1 MVLTTIQPAFA
12 ATEDELYNKYKETDT
27 NLSKLGPLIEDAANG
42 ISAFNLSTTIQTE
55 KEAYR
60 SMIALE
66 AWQKGFENPNGFNGV
81 KENITAAA
89 NKLATTKATMDARTN
104 PLTALSS
111 ASISN
116 ASSIG
121 TTDPKNTFKFGD
133 QEFILLKTEGQGA
146 DKMFYV
152 MTKEPY
158 GLARA
163 DASVLGRW
171 DEVDERHVA
180 YNLTNRLAMGRTNDP
195 KISRTLPENI
205 LKHIDVM
212 HIWDIEPNKTQKD
225 NNQQGTKVI
234 APFNVI
240 SMNEY
245 MQYASIIGKSEIG
258 YRDWTRTPVA
268 GNIQKHWTVLEN
280 TLQVVDYTSHNELRV
295 RPVFYLKPSFF
306 KEEKL
311 QRCGQN
317 VVASIYDIMTV
328 ADLSK
333 YTEEEKKSVFEVS
346 ITPKFSTT
354 DVKAGGTLNVSF
366 EAPGKSL
373 NPTALSV
380 KWERSIDNVN
390 WEEIPV
396 ETIAKYGSYKED
408 GTLNDRAY
416 RLRRAD
422 IGYYV
427 RAKMTPTYDMG
438 LFSQGTEA
446 TSAAI
451 GPIESADSLF
461 VGTFT
466 PAQLRAKFTER
477 FTNFALSEEDDEYTL
492 GQQSLMILKVCQ
504 EIFGQGF
511 SGTVT
516 LSASDYPALVTK
528 IEAAAAELNTQIINT
543 NPENLST
550 DLSNKYTSGYS
561 STTTIDAPV
570 QTSPDHIF
578 KIGGKEFIF
587 LKSLEDGM
595 VYVVAKDSY
604 GTSTVDSGNKARW
617 DDSNSQTLAY
627 NLTNKMAFGDSPS
640 SLQNLPSGILEHLDV
655 MHIWD
660 VEAGSRTG
668 FTSHHAF
675 IAPIS
680 LISVTEYAEEFYS
693 IIGRDRPENAIWTRT
708 PVKGEEADNASRY
721 YGIEYNSSLEF
732 KTVKKNSYGPGL
744 VKPAFYLK
752 DSFFKEEKLEAGG
765 KNIVKYLDSILTQA
779 ELNALYTQDEINT
792 IFGSYSVTPLPLKGE
807 LLVGDTLEAS
817 YEAGEVEPV
826 NVDIKWYRSSDDKA
840 TWTQIPGA
848 QGSTYTLTM
857 DDNACFV
864 KAVFTPTYESLVL
877 RNGTPTIAETEGTIY
892 QSVAERNA
900 VNDVNTAIQ
909 QDNIA
914 DLRAHLTTH
923 SALFLCE
930 PAEAA
935 FPAGAAQIFVNE
947 PSVSSVRDVR
957 NLYAHSIE
965 LYELEANAA
974 NDEIAL
980 DRIAKLLKDV
990 PEYSGLDAT
999 QKASVD
1005 EVLRSAEVD
1014 KNQVKAFI
1022 ERADEII
1029 MLERFSTA
1037 VRDNIVSLIVE
1048 YAADL
1053 GVNITGL
1060 SDYKL
1065 QEVGKYL
1072 TGYDYGTEVN
1082 NLRESLIAAI
1092 NLVGPVVDPSSPI
1105 EGSTGSRPIGGFI
1118 QPTPVKPEPIGG
1130 GAQSVFTD
1138 IGNVPWAETAINTL
1152 AQKGVLSGNGDGTF
1166 APDRLLTRN
1175 EFVKMIV
1182 VAFDIERTGNE
1193 LSYAD
1198 IDNNSWSAEYIKA
1211 AVDAGIIFGV
1221 DDTNFGDGMNIIRQ
1235 DVAVIAERILKHK
1248 GLELK
1253 SSSLKFEDSY
1263 EIADYAL
1270 SAVAKVNYN
1279 GIMNGM
1285 SDTLF
1290 APLGNT
1296 TRAQAAV
1303 VIYNLLNYYQ
1313 SRTETSSGSEGDLDS
1328 QVNDKYSLVTNLGII
1343 KDEFAKDPKV
1353 TRGELAAAIAV
1364 FGNYSINKH
1373 QGIFKDVA
1381 GSHMYAG
1388 QIEAVYDNN
1397 IMAPM
1402 TKDTFAPDEI
1412 ATYQQAYDAILAAA
1426 GYKDVP
1432 DGAYKI
1438 DIALK
1443 KEPVFVGP
1451 EDPITVDMLKKMLYA
1466 ALEVPVFDYKSPNT
1480 LLTSQ
1485 KTILNI
1491 NFNTYKEKGT
1501 INAVAGMAISGRK
1514 EVDEDSMII
1523 TVGTQDYIYKVDS
1536 VDYSDYLGYDVTYYY
1551 TEENGEYKIV
1561 NLIVSDQGDN
1571 RLKLSFE
1578 DIIDAPDEPGDLSFI
1593 TYQTSSRTKTAN
1605 IAANADFIYNGRTC
1619 YSITSADLIPNN
1631 GYITLID
1638 TDRNNEYDVVKIENY
1653 EYVMVA
1659 QIDVAQKS
1667 ILDRFTWRPRVF
1679 EEEDGVEKVNITKNG
1694 RYIRMDLISQG
1705 DILAIAQSRDGK
1717 LINVKVSDKKVSGSV
1732 VSKNSDQNQ
1741 IQVGNTMLKTVKDFN
1756 FAGVNLG
1763 MNVTVGIDA
1772 DGYAVGYY
1780 AESAGSEVLLGY
1792 VYKVVT
1798 DELTE
1803 TKLVSM
1809 LTEDNEY
1816 VRYSTGTKLYNNGT
1830 VVPLSTLDAYN
1841 TAPQLIAYRLDADGN
1856 LRHIYPAVSATE
1868 AGHLKLNA
1876 QHISDGVE
1884 VLYNV
1889 FGMILGFDYTFL
1901 GSAKLFDI
1909 TIDDSGAFD
1918 KENSRVTTISS
1929 KAIPESTELD
1939 DAKDK
1944 LLVYNADD
1952 SNVSPLCVYEHGIS
1966 GGNSGSTENFNTQ
1979 SFIINEIFDTYDQ
1992 KSGEVVTGYKGY
2004 HSGDEVVYTMSK
2016 KLKDDLGTNIGKL
2029 KRGDVLL
2036 VWLSGTEITK
2046 FRRLF
2051 SFDETFKISVKSTDV
2066 MCNYGSH
2073 KSMYT
2078 SANPAVKSYEIN
2090 DVGNSDGKPT
2100 GSRMATVYGDLL
2112 KIYKSENYTYPVI
2125 SFRIAGSTSVSAFT
2139 IDSNTK
2145 IHVYNKRANTI
2156 RAIDSESLNF
2166 AEYEAVLT
2174 VRYGNVRDI
2183 VIYED

>member
-12 ATEDELYNKYKETDT
+12 ATEDELYNLYKATDT
-27 NLSKLGPLIEDAANG
+27 NLAALGPLVEDATNG

-81 KENITAAA
+81 KDNIAAAA
-89 NKLATTKATMDARTN
+89 NKLAATKATMDARTN
-104 PLTALSS
+104 SLTGISNISVQNA
-111 ASISN
+111 ASIG
-116 ASSIG
+116 A
-121 TTDPKNTFKFGD
+121 TDPKNTFQIGD
-133 QEFILLKTEGQGA
+133 QEFILIKTEGEG
-146 DKMFYV
+146 DDRLFYV
-152 MTKEPY
+152 IAKESY
-158 GLARA
+158 GS
-163 DASVLGRW
+163 ASPDPTNQGNW
-171 DEVDERHVA
+171 NDNHSSSIA
-180 YNLTNRLAMGRTNDP
+180 YYLTNRLAMGTTNG
-195 KISRTLPENI
+195 TLALPQSI
-205 LKHIDVM
+205 LRHLDVM
-212 HIWDIEPNKTQKD
+212 HIWNIEPNA
-225 NNQQGTKVI
+225 NQVNGSKII
-234 APFNVI
+234 API
-240 SMNEY
+240 SLISVKEFVDN
-245 MQYASIIGKSEIG
+245 ASVIGKYTGDSSDNG
-258 YRDWTRTPVA
+258 STFWTRTPVK
-268 GNIQKHWTVLEN
+268 GDVQRHFGIYRKSLGIRTDVRSQNGLG
-280 TLQVVDYTSHNELRV
+280 V

-317 VVASIYDIMTV
+317 VVASIFDFMTQ
-328 ADLSK
+328 ADLEK

-451 GPIESADSLF
+451 GPIEPADSLF

-477 FTNFALSEEDDEYTL
+477 FTNFALSEETEYTL

-516 LSASDYPALVTK
+516 LSASDYSGLVTK
-528 IEAAAAELNTQIINT
+528 IEAAADELNTQIENT
-543 NPENLST
+543 KPENLST
-550 DLSNKYTSGYS
+550 DLSNRYTSGYS

-604 GTSTVDSGNKARW
+604 GTTTVDSGNKARW
-617 DDSNSQTLAY
+617 DDSNSQTLPY
-627 NLTNKMAFGDSPS
+627 NLTNKMAFGDSPQT
-640 SLQNLPSGILEHLDV
+640 LQNLPSGILEHLDV

-693 IIGRDRPENAIWTRT
+693 IIGLDRPENAIWTRT
-708 PVKGEEADNASRY
+708 PVKGEEEAEASRF
-721 YGIEYNSSLEF
+721 YGVEYNSSLEF
-732 KTVKKNSYGPGL
+732 KTVKKNTYGPGL

-765 KNIVKYLDSILTQA
+765 INVVKYLDSILTQA
-779 ELNALYTQDEINT
+779 ELNALYTQEEINT

-807 LLVGDTLEAS
+807 LLVGDTLEAA
-817 YEAGEVEPV
+817 YEAGDVEPV
-826 NVDIKWYRSSDDKA
+826 NVDITWYRSSDNKA

-877 RNGTPTIAETEGTIY
+877 RNGTQTFVETEGTIY
-892 QSVAERNA
+892 QSIAERNA

-923 SALFLCE
+923 KALFLCE
-930 PAEAA
+930 PAEAD

-947 PSVSSVRDVR
+947 PSVSSVREVR

-965 LYELEANAA
+965 LYELESNAA

-990 PEYSGLDAT
+990 PEYSGLNGT

-1005 EVLRSAEVD
+1005 AILRSAEIE
-1014 KNQVKAFI
+1014 KTQVKAFTQ
-1022 ERADEII
+1022 RAKEII

-1037 VRDNIVSLIVE
+1037 VRDNIVDLIVE
-1048 YAADL
+1048 YADDL
-1053 GVNITGL
+1053 AVNITGL
-1060 SDYKL
+1060 SNYKL

-1072 TGYDYGTEVN
+1072 TGYNYGTVVN

-1118 QPTPVKPEPIGG
+1118 QPTPNKPEPIGG

-1182 VAFDIERTGNE
+1182 SAFDIERTGNE

-1221 DDTNFGDGMNIIRQ
+1221 DDTHFGDGMNIIRQ

-1253 SSSLKFEDSY
+1253 SSSLKFDDSY

-1285 SDTLF
+1285 SDKLF

-1313 SRTETSSGSEGDLDS
+1313 SRTETGDGSEDDLDS
-1328 QVNDKYSLVTNLGII
+1328 QVNDKYSLVSNLGII

-1364 FGNYSINKH
+1364 FGNYSTKKH

-1388 QIEAVYDNN
+1388 EIEAVYDNN

-1485 KTILNI
+1485 KTVLNI

-1501 INAVAGMAISGRK
+1501 INAVAGMAISGRNP
-1514 EVDEDSMII
+1514 VDEDSMII

-1561 NLIVSDQGDN
+1561 NLIVSDQGEN
-1571 RLKLSFE
+1571 KLKLSFE
-1578 DIIDAPDEPGDLSFI
+1578 DITDAPDEPGDLSFI

-1605 IAANADFIYNGRTC
+1605 IAQNADFIYNGRTC
-1619 YSITSADLIPNN
+1619 YSVTSADLIPNN

-1638 TDRNNEYDVVKIENY
+1638 TDKNNEYDVVRIENY

-1717 LINVKVSDKKVSGSV
+1717 LINVKVSDKKVSGGV
-1732 VSKNSDQNQ
+1732 IGKNSDQNQ
-1741 IQVGNTMLKTVKDFN
+1741 IQVGNSMLKTVKDFN

-1780 AESAGSEVLLGY
+1780 TEAAGSEILLGY
-1792 VYKVVT
+1792 VYRVT
-1798 DELTE
+1798 ANEMDD

-1830 VVPLSTLDAYN
+1830 AVSLSTLDTYN

-1889 FGMILGFDYTFL
+1889 FGMIVGFDYTFL
-1901 GSAKLFDI
+1901 SSAKLFDI

-1918 KENSRVTTISS
+1918 KENSRVTTIGS
-1929 KAIPESTELD
+1929 KAIPESSELD

-1944 LLVYNADD
+1944 LLIYNADD

-1966 GGNSGSTENFNTQ
+1966 GGNSGATESFNTQ
-1979 SFIINEIFDTYDQ
+1979 SFVINEIFDKYDQ
-1992 KSGEVVTGYKGY
+1992 KTGEVVTGYKGY
-2004 HSGDEVVYTMSK
+2004 HNGDEVVYTISK

-2029 KRGDVLL
+2029 RRGDVLL
-2036 VWLSGTEITK
+2036 IWPSGTEITK

-2051 SFDETFKISVKSTDV
+2051 SFDETFKISAKSTDV
-2066 MCNYGSH
+2066 MCNFGSH

-2078 SANPAVKSYEIN
+2078 SANQAIKSYEIN
-2090 DVGNSDGKPT
+2090 DVGDSDGKPT

-2112 KIYKSENYTYPVI
+2112 RIFKSETYTYPVI
-2125 SFRIAGSTSVSAFT
+2125 SFKIAGSETVSAFT

-2145 IHVYNKRANTI
+2145 IYVYNKRANTI
-2156 RAIDSESLNF
+2156 RAVDSESLNF

>member
-1 MVLTTIQPAFA
+1 MVLITIQPAFA
-12 ATEDELYNKYKETDT
+12 ATEDELYNLYKATDT
-27 NLSKLGPLIEDAANG
+27 NLSALGPLVEDATNG
-42 ISAFNLSTTIQTE
+42 ISAFNLPSTTPTE

-89 NKLATTKATMDARTN
+89 NKLAATKATMDARTN
-104 PLTALSS
+104 PLTAIS
-111 ASISN
+111 SISLN
-116 ASSIG
+116 ATNIG
-121 TTDPKNTFKFGD
+121 EPNPKNTFQIGD
-133 QEFILLKTEGQGA
+133 QEFILIKTEGQG
-146 DKMFYV
+146 DDRLFYV
-152 MTKEPY
+152 IAKESY
-158 GLARA
+158 GS
-163 DASVLGRW
+163 ASPDPMNQGNW
-171 DEVDERHVA
+171 NDNHSSSIA
-180 YNLTNRLAMGRTNDP
+180 YYLTNRLAMGTTNG
-195 KISRTLPENI
+195 TLALPQSI
-205 LKHIDVM
+205 LRHLDVM
-212 HIWDIEPNKTQKD
+212 HIWNIEPNANQTQGSKI
-225 NNQQGTKVI
+225 I
-234 APFNVI
+234 APINLI
-240 SMNEY
+240 SVKEFVDN
-245 MQYASIIGKSEIG
+245 ASVIGKYTADSSDNG
-258 YRDWTRTPVA
+258 STFWTRTPVNGDVQRHFA
-268 GNIQKHWTVLEN
+268 IYRKSLGIRTDVRSQNGLG
-280 TLQVVDYTSHNELRV
+280 V

-317 VVASIYDIMTV
+317 VVASIFDFMTE
-328 ADLSK
+328 ADLEK

-366 EAPGKSL
+366 EAPGKSQ
-373 NPTALSV
+373 NPIALSV

-390 WEEIPV
+390 WEEIPE
-396 ETIAKYGSYKED
+396 ETIKKYGSMNED
-408 GTLNDRAY
+408 GTLNDRVY

-427 RAKMTPTYDMG
+427 RAKLTPTYDMG

-446 TSAAI
+446 ISPVI

-466 PAQLRAKFTER
+466 PAQLRTKFTER
-477 FTNFALSEEDDEYTL
+477 FTNFAISEQGEYTL

-516 LSASDYPALVTK
+516 LSASDYPELEAK
-528 IEAAAAELNTQIINT
+528 IEAAAEELKIQIENTK
-543 NPENLST
+543 PENLST
-550 DLSNKYTSGYS
+550 DLSNRYTSGYS
-561 STTTIDAPV
+561 STVKIDAPV

-604 GTSTVDSGNKARW
+604 GRAQVDGDNLGRW
-617 DDSNSQTLAY
+617 DDSIDRTLPY
-627 NLTNKMAFGDSPS
+627 RLTNKMAFGDSPS
-640 SLQNLPSGILEHLDV
+640 GIENLPSGILEHLDV

-660 VEAGSRTG
+660 VESGGST
-668 FTSHHAF
+668 TSHHAF

-693 IIGRDRPENAIWTRT
+693 IIGRDRPEEAIWTRT
-708 PVKGEEADNASRY
+708 PVMGSNTMF
-721 YGIEYNSSLEF
+721 YGVGYNELDF
-732 KTVKKNSYGPGL
+732 QTLKKNGHGGGL

-765 KNIVKYLDSILTQA
+765 INVVKYLDSILTQA
-779 ELNALYTQDEINT
+779 ELDALYTQDEINT
-792 IFGSYSVTPLPLKGE
+792 IFGSYSVTPLPLSGE
-807 LLVGDTLEAS
+807 LVVGDTLEAS
-817 YEAGEVEPV
+817 YETGDVEPV
-826 NVDIKWYRSSDDKA
+826 NVDITWYRSSDDKA

-877 RNGTPTIAETEGTIY
+877 RNGTQTFAETEGTIY
-892 QSVAERNA
+892 QSIAERNA

-923 SALFLCE
+923 RALFLCE
-930 PAEAA
+930 PAEAD

-965 LYELEANAA
+965 LYELANAA
-974 NDEIAL
+974 DDETAL

-990 PEYSGLDAT
+990 PEYSGLNAT

-1005 EVLRSAEVD
+1005 EILRSAEVD

-1022 ERADEII
+1022 QRAKEII

-1037 VRDNIVSLIVE
+1037 VRDNIVELIVE

-1072 TGYDYGTEVN
+1072 TGYDYGTVVN

-1130 GAQSVFTD
+1130 SAQSVFTD
-1138 IGNVPWAETAINTL
+1138 IGNVPWAETAINSL

-1270 SAVAKVNYN
+1270 SAVAKINYN

-1313 SRTETSSGSEGDLDS
+1313 SRTEAADGSEGDLDS
-1328 QVNDKYSLVTNLGII
+1328 QVNDKYSLVYNLGII

-1451 EDPITVDMLKKMLYA
+1451 EDPITVEMLKKMLYA

-1501 INAVAGMAISGRK
+1501 INAVAGMAISGRNA
-1514 EVDEDSMII
+1514 VDEDSMII

-1561 NLIVSDQGDN
+1561 NLIVSDQGEN
-1571 RLKLSFE
+1571 KLKLSFE

-1605 IAANADFIYNGRTC
+1605 IAPNADFIYNGRTC
-1619 YSITSADLIPNN
+1619 YSVTSADLIPNN

-1638 TDRNNEYDVVKIENY
+1638 TDRNNEYDVVRIENY
-1653 EYVMVA
+1653 DYVMVA

-1741 IQVGNTMLKTVKDFN
+1741 IQVGNSMLKTVKDFN

-1780 AESAGSEVLLGY
+1780 TESAGSEILLGY
-1792 VYKVVT
+1792 VYRVT
-1798 DELTE
+1798 TNELDD
-1803 TKLVSM
+1803 TKLISM

-1830 VVPLSTLDAYN
+1830 AVSLSTLDAYN

-1876 QHISDGVE
+1876 QHVSDGVE

-1909 TIDDSGAFD
+1909 TIDDSGALD

-1979 SFIINEIFDTYDQ
+1979 SFVVNEIFDTYDQ
-1992 KSGEVVTGYKGY
+1992 KTSEVVTGYKGY
-2004 HSGDEVVYTMSK
+2004 HNGDEVVYTMSK

-2051 SFDETFKISVKSTDV
+2051 SFDETFKISAKSTDV
-2066 MCNYGSH
+2066 MCNFGSH

-2078 SANPAVKSYEIN
+2078 SANQAVKSYEIN
-2090 DVGNSDGKPT
+2090 DVGDSDGKPT

-2112 KIYKSENYTYPVI
+2112 RIFKSETYTYPVI
-2125 SFRIAGSTSVSAFT
+2125 SFKIAGSETVSAFT

-2145 IHVYNKRANTI
+2145 IYVYNKRANTI
-2156 RAIDSESLNF
+2156 RAVDSESLNF

>member
-12 ATEDELYNKYKETDT
+12 ATEDELYNRYKATDT
-27 NLSKLGPLIEDAANG
+27 NLAALGPLVEDATNG

-81 KENITAAA
+81 KDNIAAAA
-89 NKLATTKATMDARTN
+89 NKLAATKTAMDN
-104 PLTALSS
+104 HVNSLTAVTD
-111 ASISN
+111 ATISN

-121 TTDPKNTFKFGD
+121 ITDPRNTFKVGD
-133 QEFILLKTEGQGA
+133 KEFILLKTEGQGA

-152 MTKEPY
+152 MARDSY
-158 GLARA
+158 GLAMVDVARQ
-163 DASVLGRW
+163 GRW
-171 DEVDERHVA
+171 NDVVDNRHIA
-180 YNLTNRLAMGRTNDP
+180 YNLTNRLAMGRTNSTLID
-195 KISRTLPENI
+195 STLPEGI
-205 LKHIDVM
+205 LRHIDVM
-212 HIWDIEPNKTQKD
+212 HIWDMEPNKTQND
-225 NNQQGTKVI
+225 ANQKGSKII
-234 APFNVI
+234 APLNLISVTEFKQYANVI
-240 SMNEY
+240 
-245 MQYASIIGKSEIG
+245 GKTELS
-258 YRDWTRTPVA
+258 YRDWTRTPNA
-268 GNIQKHWTVLEN
+268 GNIQQHYTVLEN
-280 TLQVVDYTSHNELRV
+280 TLATAGYSSYNPLRV

-317 VVASIYDIMTV
+317 VVASIYDIMTE

-346 ITPKFSTT
+346 ITPKSLGT
-354 DVKAGGTLNVSF
+354 DIKAGGTLKAAWV
-366 EAPGKSL
+366 EPPK
-373 NPTALSV
+373 PIEVSV

-396 ETIAKYGSYKED
+396 ETIKKYGSFNDD
-408 GTLNDRAY
+408 GTVNDRVY
-416 RLRRAD
+416 RLKRED
-422 IGYYV
+422 IGYYI
-427 RAKMTPTYDMG
+427 RAKMTPTYNMG
-438 LFSQGTEA
+438 EFSQGTEA
-446 TSAAI
+446 TTEAV
-451 GPIESADSLF
+451 GPIESADSMF
-461 VGTFT
+461 VGTFN
-466 PAQLRAKFTER
+466 PAQLRTVFTER
-477 FTNFALSEEDDEYTL
+477 FTNFAISEKDEEYTL

-516 LSASDYPALVTK
+516 LSASDYPGLVTK
-528 IEAAAAELNTQIINT
+528 IEAAANELDIQIGNSK
-543 NPENLST
+543 PENLST

-561 STTTIDAPV
+561 STIKIDAPV

-604 GTSTVDSGNKARW
+604 GSAQVDGDNLGRW
-617 DDSNSQTLAY
+617 DDSIDRTLPY
-627 NLTNKMAFGDSPS
+627 RLTNKMAFGDSPS
-640 SLQNLPSGILEHLDV
+640 GIENLPSGILEHLDV

-660 VEAGSRTG
+660 VEQGGSKT
-668 FTSHHAF
+668 THHAF

-693 IIGRDRPENAIWTRT
+693 IIGHEASLNPIWTRT
-708 PVKGEEADNASRY
+708 PVKGSDKAF
-721 YGIEYNSSLEF
+721 YGLEF
-732 KTVKKNSYGPGL
+732 KELEFNTVKKNSYGGGL

-765 KNIVKYLDSILTQA
+765 INVVKYLDSILTQA
-779 ELNALYTQDEINT
+779 ELNALYTQEEINT

-817 YEAGEVEPV
+817 YEAGDVEPV
-826 NVDIKWYRSSDDKA
+826 NVDITWYRSSDNKA

-877 RNGTPTIAETEGTIY
+877 RNGTQTFAETEGTIY
-892 QSVAERNA
+892 QSIAERNA

-923 SALFLCE
+923 KALFLCE
-930 PAEAA
+930 SAEAD

-947 PSVSSVRDVR
+947 PSVSSVSEVR

-965 LYELEANAA
+965 LYELESNAA

-1005 EVLRSAEVD
+1005 EILRSAEIE
-1014 KNQVKAFI
+1014 KTQVKAFI
-1022 ERADEII
+1022 QRAKEII
-1029 MLERFSTA
+1029 MLKRFSTA
-1037 VRDNIVSLIVE
+1037 VRDNIVDLIVE
-1048 YAADL
+1048 YADDL
-1053 GVNITGL
+1053 AVNITGL
-1060 SDYKL
+1060 SNYKL

-1072 TGYDYGTEVN
+1072 TGYNYGTVVN

-1118 QPTPVKPEPIGG
+1118 QPTPNKPEPIGG

-1182 VAFDIERTGNE
+1182 SAFDIERTGNE

-1221 DDTNFGDGMNIIRQ
+1221 DDTHFGDGMNIIRQ

-1270 SAVAKVNYN
+1270 SAVAKINYN

-1285 SDTLF
+1285 SDKLF

-1313 SRTETSSGSEGDLDS
+1313 SRTETADGSEDDLDS
-1328 QVNDKYSLVTNLGII
+1328 QVNDKYSLVSNLGII
-1343 KDEFAKDPKV
+1343 RDEFAKDPKV

-1364 FGNYSINKH
+1364 FGNYSTKKH

-1388 QIEAVYDNN
+1388 EIEAVYDNN

-1501 INAVAGMAISGRK
+1501 INAVAGMAISGRNP
-1514 EVDEDSMII
+1514 VDEDSMII

-1561 NLIVSDQGDN
+1561 NLIVSDQGEN
-1571 RLKLSFE
+1571 KIKLSFE

-1605 IAANADFIYNGRTC
+1605 IAQNADFIYNGRTC
-1619 YSITSADLIPNN
+1619 YSVTSADLIPNN

-1705 DILAIAQSRDGK
+1705 DVLAIAQSRDGK
-1717 LINVKVSDKKVSGSV
+1717 LINVKVSDKKVSGGV

-1741 IQVGNTMLKTVKDFN
+1741 IQVGNSMLKTVKDFN

-1780 AESAGSEVLLGY
+1780 TESAGSEILLGY
-1792 VYKVVT
+1792 VYRVT
-1798 DELTE
+1798 ANEMDD

-1830 VVPLSTLDAYN
+1830 AVSLSTLDAYN

-1889 FGMILGFDYTFL
+1889 FGMIVGFDYTFL
-1901 GSAKLFDI
+1901 SSAKLFDI

-1918 KENSRVTTISS
+1918 KENSRVTTIGS
-1929 KAIPESTELD
+1929 KAIPESSELD

-1944 LLVYNADD
+1944 LLIYNADD

-1966 GGNSGSTENFNTQ
+1966 GGNSGATESFNTQ
-1979 SFIINEIFDTYDQ
+1979 SFVINEIFDKYDQ
-1992 KSGEVVTGYKGY
+1992 KTGEVVTGYKGY
-2004 HSGDEVVYTMSK
+2004 HNGDEVVYTISK

-2036 VWLSGTEITK
+2036 IWPSGTEITK

-2051 SFDETFKISVKSTDV
+2051 SFDETFKISAKSTDV
-2066 MCNYGSH
+2066 MCNFGSH

-2078 SANPAVKSYEIN
+2078 SANQAIKSYEIN
-2090 DVGNSDGKPT
+2090 DVGDSDGKPT

-2112 KIYKSENYTYPVI
+2112 RIFKSETYTYPVI
-2125 SFRIAGSTSVSAFT
+2125 SFKIAGSETVSAFT

-2145 IHVYNKRANTI
+2145 IYVYNKRANTI
-2156 RAIDSESLNF
+2156 RAVDSESLNF